1 MLQIIIYTNI
11 IQNKVKQYHKRFYFF
26 GKTVP
31 ELLDKINEFTKQ
43 YSVGNIFD
51 VSIMEVLDKQI
62 ETDEKKYNKDGV
74 EDSDRI
80 KISTFEYSYY
90 AIILILIEKWITWK
104 YKFMNKIKNGRII
117 LKKELGN
124 TMAKQ

>member
-1 MLQIIIYTNI
+1 M
-11 IQNKVKQYHKRFYFF
+11 KQYHKRFYFY

-62 ETDEKKYNKDGV
+62 ETDEKKNDDIGTV
-74 EDSDRI
+74 EVSDRI

-90 AIILILIEKWITWK
+90 AIVLILIE
-104 YKFMNKIKNGRII
+104 
-117 LKKELGN
+117 E
-124 TMAKQ
+124 

>member
-1 MLQIIIYTNI
+1 
-11 IQNKVKQYHKRFYFF
+11 VKQYHKRFYFY

-31 ELLDKINEFTKQ
+31 ELLDKINEFTKE

-62 ETDEKKYNKDGV
+62 ERDEKKYNDEGKVD
-74 EDSDRI
+74 ESDRI

-90 AIILILIEKWITWK
+90 AIVLILIE
-104 YKFMNKIKNGRII
+104 
-117 LKKELGN
+117 E
-124 TMAKQ
+124 

>member
-1 MLQIIIYTNI
+1 M
-11 IQNKVKQYHKRFYFF
+11 KQYHKRFYFY

-31 ELLDKINEFTKQ
+31 ELMDKINEFTKQ

-62 ETDEKKYNKDGV
+62 ETDEKKYDNNGRV
-74 EDSDRI
+74 EVSDRI

-90 AIILILIEKWITWK
+90 AIVLILIE
-104 YKFMNKIKNGRII
+104 
-117 LKKELGN
+117 E
-124 TMAKQ
+124 

>member
-1 MLQIIIYTNI
+1 M
-11 IQNKVKQYHKRFYFF
+11 KQYHKRFYFY

-62 ETDEKKYNKDGV
+62 ETDEKKYDNNGRIEV
-74 EDSDRI
+74 SDRI

-90 AIILILIEKWITWK
+90 AIVLILIE
-104 YKFMNKIKNGRII
+104 
-117 LKKELGN
+117 E
-124 TMAKQ
+124 

>member
-11 IQNKVKQYHKRFYFF
+11 YQNKVKQYHKRYYFY

-62 ETDEKKYNKDGV
+62 ETDEKKYDKNGRVD
-74 EDSDRI
+74 DSDRI
-80 KISTFEYSYY
+80 KTSTFEYSYY
-90 AIILILIEKWITWK
+90 AIVLILIE
-104 YKFMNKIKNGRII
+104 
-117 LKKELGN
+117 E
-124 TMAKQ
+124 

>member
-1 MLQIIIYTNI
+1 M
-11 IQNKVKQYHKRFYFF
+11 KQYHKRFYFY

-31 ELLDKINEFTKQ
+31 ELLDKINEFTKE

-62 ETDEKKYNKDGV
+62 ETDEKKYDNNGRVD
-74 EDSDRI
+74 DSDRI

-90 AIILILIEKWITWK
+90 AIVLILIE
-104 YKFMNKIKNGRII
+104 
-117 LKKELGN
+117 E
-124 TMAKQ
+124 

>member
-1 MLQIIIYTNI
+1 M
-11 IQNKVKQYHKRFYFF
+11 KQYYKRFYLH
-26 GKTVP
+26 GKTIP

-62 ETDEKKYNKDGV
+62 ETDEKKYDNNGRV
-74 EDSDRI
+74 EVSDRI

-90 AIILILIEKWITWK
+90 AIVLILIE
-104 YKFMNKIKNGRII
+104 
-117 LKKELGN
+117 E
-124 TMAKQ
+124 